1 MMHSATQLAD
11 TVISRSVYNRE
22 TTVKHVGHYGSY
34 WQIGARTSL
43 GVGVRG
49 FERPHGRPLQCV
61 SSPKWHMSA
70 YHQMKKFKPLS
81 RHNVVFSVAIAAIL
95 SLIKIYTTY
104 PTEEGHTV

>member
-22 TTVKHVGHYGSY
+22 TTVKHHGPGVYI
-34 WQIGARTSL
+34 WVMRVKASL

-49 FERPHGRPLQCV
+49 FERPHGWSLQCV

-70 YHQMKKFKPLS
+70 YPQVKKFKPVS
-81 RHNVVFSVAIAAIL
+81 RHNVVISVAKAAIV
-95 SLIKIYTTY
+95 SFIKI
-104 PTEEGHTV
+104 GRAHV